1 MNDCGV
7 VVYVLLGVVG
17 DEGAKGDLE
26 GAGDGEYPPDIP
38 EDEDE
43 DEGADGAEEPPLAPP
58 LAPPPALLPPP
69 FRSLGRTSDH
79 SEMSKI

>member
-26 GAGDGEYPPDIP
+26 GAGDGEYPPDFP

-43 DEGADGAEEPPLAPP
+43 EEDADGAEEPPL
-58 LAPPPALLPPP
+58 PPPPPLLPPP